1 MLRDYSKDMP
11 WAIVQLKNQCFAL
24 ATQDV
29 REMLMIPQIAQ
40 VPNMPDYIR
49 GVINLRGRVMPLV
62 DLRKRLG
69 MVSATDEVDAFCR
82 LMTQREQDHRKWLAE
97 LEASVQ
103 EHREFKLTTDP
114 HKCAFG
120 KWYDTYQSDN
130 AWIGSLL
137 KKFDKP
143 HKKIHSVG
151 QQVVQMVAGGKID
164 QALQLLAETRSRE
177 LSSMIRLFESLRE
190 LTREAQRE
198 TAVIFTIGTHLF
210 AGSVD
215 CAVSVEKLTPE
226 SVALLPAGGGASHDS
241 FVQRS
246 GRRVKDNALVLILE
260 ADRILD
266 RELVEKLAA

>member
-1 MLRDYSKDMP
+1 MLREYPGDMP
-11 WAIVQLKNQCFAL
+11 WAVVQLKNQCFAL

-29 REMLMIPQIAQ
+29 REMLMIPDVVR

-69 MVSATDEVDAFCR
+69 MASATDEVEGFCN

-103 EHREFKLTTDP
+103 EHREFKLATDP

-120 KWYDTYQSDN
+120 KWYDTYQAGN
-130 AWIGSLL
+130 PWIAALL

-143 HKKIHSVG
+143 HQKIHGVAL
-151 QQVVQMVAGGKID
+151 QVAQMVAEGRLD
-164 QALQLLAETRSRE
+164 HAVQLLTETRSQD
-177 LSSMIRLFESLRE
+177 LSSMIRLFENLRE
-190 LTREAQRE
+190 LARAQQRE
-198 TAVIFTIGTHLF
+198 TAVIFTSSGHVF

-215 CAVSVEKLTPE
+215 SAVSVEKLAPA
-226 SVALLPAGGGASHDS
+226 SVAPLPAGAGASHNGL
-241 FVQRS
+241 VQRT
-246 GRRVKDNALVLILE
+246 GRRAKDNQLLLILE
-260 ADRILD
+260 ADRILE
-266 RELVEKLAA
+266 RELADKLAA

>member
-29 REMLMIPQIAQ
+29 REMLMIPEVAR

-62 DLRKRLG
+62 DLRRRLG
-69 MVSATDEVDAFCR
+69 MVSFTDEVESFCS

-103 EHREFKLTTDP
+103 ERREFKLTTDP

-120 KWYDTYQSDN
+120 KWYDTFHAEN
-130 AWIGSLL
+130 AWIAALL
-137 KKFDKP
+137 KRFDKP
-143 HKKIHSVG
+143 HQKIHGVG
-151 QQVVQMVAGGKID
+151 QQVVQMVADGSSD
-164 QALQLLAETRSRE
+164 RALELLAETRSRE
-177 LSSMIRLFESLRE
+177 LSSMIGLFESLRD
-190 LTREAQRE
+190 LTREVQRE
-198 TAVIFTIGTHLF
+198 TAVIFTISGSVF

-215 CAVSVEKLTPE
+215 SAVSVEKLAPGT
-226 SVALLPAGGGASHDS
+226 VAPLPAGAGAGDNSL
-241 FVQRS
+241 VQRT
-246 GRRVKDNALVLILE
+246 GRRAKDNGLVLILE
-260 ADRILD
+260 ADRVLD
-266 RELVEKLAA
+266 KELVEKLAA

>member
-1 MLRDYSKDMP
+1 MP
-11 WAIVQLKNQCFAL
+11 WVIVQLKNQYFAL

-29 REMLMIPQIAQ
+29 REMLIMPEVAR

-62 DLRKRLG
+62 DLRRRLG
-69 MVSATDEVDAFCR
+69 MVSSTDEVEGFCS

-103 EHREFKLTTDP
+103 ERREFKLTTDP

-120 KWYDTYQSDN
+120 KWYDTYQADN
-130 AWIGSLL
+130 VWIAALL

-143 HKKIHSVG
+143 HQKIHGVG
-151 QQVVQMVAGGKID
+151 QQVVQMVAGGSSD
-164 QALQLLAETRSRE
+164 QALELLGETRNRE
-177 LSSMIRLFESLRE
+177 LSSMIGLFESLRD

-198 TAVIFTIGTHLF
+198 TAVIFAISGHVF

-215 CAVSVEKLTPE
+215 SAVSVERVAPG
-226 SVALLPAGGGASHDS
+226 SVAPLPVGAGASHHNL
-241 FVQRS
+241 VQCTA
-246 GRRVKDNALVLILE
+246 RRAKDDRLVLILE
-260 ADRILD
+260 ADRVVD
-266 RELVEKLAA
+266 RELVKKFAA